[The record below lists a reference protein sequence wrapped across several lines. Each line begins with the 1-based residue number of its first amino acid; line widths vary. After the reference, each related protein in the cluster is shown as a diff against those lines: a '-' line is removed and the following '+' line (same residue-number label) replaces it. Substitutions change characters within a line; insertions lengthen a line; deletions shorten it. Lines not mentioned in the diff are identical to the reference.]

1 MKTVNFEPIREQ
13 VNVLTGTNL
22 LQTLLAKQFNVLMAC
37 GGKGLCATCHVHVN
51 EGMDK
56 LSDRTE
62 RERMTLS
69 FISGTDA
76 RSRLACQCRVLGDGV
91 VVELPQGMYIERAE
105 DLLSLLG
112 TRAPTD
118 ILHPLKGTV
127 LIAKGKIITR
137 TQIEALKSLN
147 TEMTSVRGRPL
158 EESGRK
164 PLATV
169 PPPAAPASR
178 PPAPE
183 PEAAP
188 PPPVASA
195 HPSKKFSLGATLGKC
210 VLLEKIGQGSTGI
223 VYRGLHKTLNIPV
236 AVKVLHFDDSEN
248 DRQLYDKFQTEARL
262 LAQLNHPNIVRV
274 WDFEDD
280 AHAPYLVL
288 EHVEG
293 LSLD

>member
-1 MKTVNFEPIREQ
+1 MKTVSFEPISEQ

-37 GGKGLCATCHVHVN
+37 GGKGLCATCHVHVR

-69 FISGTDA
+69 FISGTDVL
-76 RSRLACQCRVLGDGV
+76 SRLACQCRVLGDGV
-91 VVELPQGMYIERAE
+91 VVELPKGMYIERAE

-147 TEMTSVRGRPL
+147 AEMIGVRGPL
-158 EESGRK
+158 GR
-164 PLATV
+164 
-169 PPPAAPASR
+169 
-178 PPAPE
+178 
-183 PEAAP
+183 
-188 PPPVASA
+188 
-195 HPSKKFSLGATLGKC
+195 G
-210 VLLEKIGQGSTGI
+210 IG
-223 VYRGLHKTLNIPV
+223 P
-236 AVKVLHFDDSEN
+236 
-248 DRQLYDKFQTEARL
+248 
-262 LAQLNHPNIVRV
+262 
-274 WDFEDD
+274 
-280 AHAPYLVL
+280 
-288 EHVEG
+288 
-293 LSLD
+293 